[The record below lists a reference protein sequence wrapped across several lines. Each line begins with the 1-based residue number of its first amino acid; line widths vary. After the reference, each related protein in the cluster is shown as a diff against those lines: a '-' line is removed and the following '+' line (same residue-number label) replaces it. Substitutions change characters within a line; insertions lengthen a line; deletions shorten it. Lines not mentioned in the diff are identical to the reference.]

1 MSARKTSSP
10 LPRAPNSHPV
20 CPLAHPFSPQLLY
33 DLIGSME
40 HKDNKIRKPV
50 PKHAPHC
57 A

>member
-1 MSARKTSSP
+1 MSARKPSLP